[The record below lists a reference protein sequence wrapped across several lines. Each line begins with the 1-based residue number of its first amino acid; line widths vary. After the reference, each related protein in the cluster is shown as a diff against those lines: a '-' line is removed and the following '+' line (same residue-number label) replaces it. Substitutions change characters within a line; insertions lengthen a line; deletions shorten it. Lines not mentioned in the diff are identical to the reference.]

1 MGSTKPNCT
10 RRDHVLQVITGPGK
24 LADRVNDFIALA
36 GLECHGNR
44 GNGVFLVQLTTKQAD
59 LDATVARIAQHEAM
73 KQEQQ
78 QKWEEAKEEV
88 RAQKREFKN
97 QMKAD
102 KTQLR
107 EAEAGDKAA
116 AKAAEKAKKLAERAE
131 AKELKQAD
139 RAQFQIAK
147 RAIKDGMKE
156 RGFANWQIKVAGK
169 ALNYSSIE

>member
-36 GLECHGNR
+36 GLGCHGNR

-88 RAQKREFKN
+88 RAQKR
-97 QMKAD
+97 KAD

-116 AKAAEKAKKLAERAE
+116 AKAAEKAKKFAERAE
-131 AKELKQAD
+131 AKE
-139 RAQFQIAK
+139 
-147 RAIKDGMKE
+147 
-156 RGFANWQIKVAGK
+156 
-169 ALNYSSIE
+169 